1 MTNIFNKKISTQSKI
16 AMCEK
21 RITEV
26 PTSTCVTH
34 FREKVNTT
42 MRIVDTPLFVIGHV
56 FSGSKQVFLRE
67 SIINVS
73 EGETYF
79 LSIGKHY
86 AQNYVNASKKYDEL
100 MITITSDDIKK
111 TIEQISAN
119 VPSFSDCPCQNC
131 PSCKVKRFMPVPDA
145 ASLPLFF
152 TLVTSFIGE
161 SFRITDEA
169 VNNMLISALLYILF
183 QSPNQC
189 IKGKILAG
197 KESEEEEFKNYV
209 YDNIFSTDT
218 IETIASNANY
228 SLSSFKKRFKSL
240 FGTTPHDWVIRERL
254 KYAKFLLRSS
264 PEPID
269 SISKECLF
277 QNPSHFAKAFKK
289 EYAMSP
295 TQYRSKHLNHR
306 P

>member
-1 MTNIFNKKISTQSKI
+1 
-16 AMCEK
+16 MCEK
-21 RITEV
+21 KITEV
-26 PTSTCVTH
+26 PASTCVTH
-34 FREKVNTT
+34 FKEKVNNT
-42 MRIVDTPLFVIGHV
+42 IKLVDTPLFVIGHV
-56 FSGSKQVFLRE
+56 FSGSKKVFLRE

-86 AQNYVNASKKYDEL
+86 AQNFVNKYGDYDEL
-100 MITITSDDIKK
+100 MITITSDGIKQVV
-111 TIEQISAN
+111 EQITKSIA
-119 VPSFSDCPCQNC
+119 SFSDCPCQNC
-131 PSCKVKRFMPVPDA
+131 PSCKVKRFMPVPDNDMS
-145 ASLPLFF
+145 SLPLFF
-152 TLVTSFIGE
+152 ALVTSFIGD
-161 SFRITDEA
+161 SYKISDDA
-169 VNNMLISALLYILF
+169 LNNMIISALIYILF

-240 FGTTPHDWVIRERL
+240 FGTTPHDWVIKERL

-264 PEPID
+264 SDSID
-269 SISKECLF
+269 AISKECFF
-277 QNPSHFAKAFKK
+277 QNASHFAKAFKK
-289 EYAMSP
+289 MYAMSP
-295 TQYRSKHLNHR
+295 TQYRSKHLNNR